1 MGLLSRIFRGK
12 EKADEGAYRPGPYFL
27 EDGWL
32 SSTAGRALNWWQM
45 GNSLQPYGAQS
56 AMVEACVSAY
66 AQTSA
71 MCPGDH
77 WRKRD
82 DGGRDRV
89 DNSALSRIMRRP
101 NGYQSMS
108 DFMMNTV
115 RSLYVHGEAFALA
128 LRNDRFEIS
137 ELHLM
142 QSRQCSYLLGEDG
155 SVFYQLGGNEI
166 VEKRFAP
173 GIIVPQRDVLHIRL
187 HTPRHPLKGESP
199 LLAAALQVAAGN
211 VLLSQQLNFFSNEAK
226 PSIMLTTDQVL
237 TREQVQLLRDAWTA
251 QTRGDNIGGTPILTA
266 GIKPTTVAVS
276 ATDAQLA
283 ETMKM
288 SDEAIALAFR
298 VPLQIL
304 GIGGTPYAST
314 ELLMQSWVASGL
326 GFCLNHVEEAFG
338 QLFGLRGMPHEYL
351 ELDTS
356 ALLRSAFKDR
366 VDAIARAVQGGIYSP
381 DEARE
386 EFDLARVPGG
396 HGEEPRLQQQV
407 MPLSWHTQPAAPAV
421 PGPADEPS
429 PPAPAEDDEGDETRA
444 FLDNIGAR
452 INGYS
457 TIVH

>member
-1 MGLLSRIFRGK
+1 MGLLSRIFGSK
-12 EKADEGAYRPGPYFL
+12 EKTTEGAWRPGPYL
-27 EDGWL
+27 LDEGWL
-32 SSTAGRALNWWQM
+32 SATAGRALNWWQM

-66 AQTSA
+66 AQTAA

-77 WRKRD
+77 WRKRE

-89 DNSALSRIMRRP
+89 DSSALSRIMKRP
-101 NGYQSMS
+101 NSYQTIS
-108 DFMMNTV
+108 DFMMNAV
-115 RSLYVHGEAFALA
+115 RSLYMNGETFAYA

-142 QSRQCSYLLGEDG
+142 QSRQCAPLLGEDG
-155 SVFYQLGGNEI
+155 SIFYHLGGNEI
-166 VEKRFAP
+166 IEKRFAP
-173 GIIVPQRDVLHIRL
+173 GIVVPQRDVLHLRL
-187 HTPRHPLKGESP
+187 YTPRHPLKGESP
-199 LLAAALQVAAGN
+199 ILAAALQVAAGN
-211 VLLSQQLNFFSNEAK
+211 VLLSQQVNFFSNEAK
-226 PSIMLTTDQVL
+226 PSVMLTTDQVL
-237 TREQVQLLRDAWTA
+237 TREQITILRSAWDA
-251 QTRGDNIGGTPILTA
+251 QTRGENIGGTPILTA
-266 GIKPTTVAVS
+266 GLKPVTVSVS
-276 ATDAQLA
+276 GKDAQLA

-288 SDEAIALAFR
+288 SNEAIALAFR

-326 GFCLNHVEEAFG
+326 GFCLNHIEESFG
-338 QLFGLRGMPHEYL
+338 QLFALKGMPHEYL

-366 VDAIARAVQGGIYSP
+366 IEGFVRAVQGGIYSP
-381 DEARE
+381 DEARG

-396 HGEEPRLQQQV
+396 VGEEPRLQQQV
-407 MPLSWHTQPAAPAV
+407 MPLSWHTQPPAPSV
-421 PGPADEPS
+421 PGPADNPS
-429 PPAPAEDDEGDETRA
+429 PPDPAQEDQGDAARE
-444 FLDNIGAR
+444 FIKGIGAR